1 MPRIT
6 FTRHLER
13 FFPGISDMEI
23 PGETVAEI
31 LSTLDRDFPGLRD
44 YIVDETGAL
53 RKHVNIFVDGELVH
67 DRRSLSDSVSTDAT
81 IHILQALS
89 GG

>member
-1 MPRIT
+1 
-6 FTRHLER
+6 
-13 FFPGISDMEI
+13 MEI
-23 PGETVAEI
+23 PGDTVADI
-31 LSTLDRDFPGLRD
+31 LTRLDRQFPGLRD

-53 RKHVNIFVDGELVH
+53 RKHVNIFVDGELVR
-67 DRRSLSDSVSTDAT
+67 DRRSLTDSVSTDTT